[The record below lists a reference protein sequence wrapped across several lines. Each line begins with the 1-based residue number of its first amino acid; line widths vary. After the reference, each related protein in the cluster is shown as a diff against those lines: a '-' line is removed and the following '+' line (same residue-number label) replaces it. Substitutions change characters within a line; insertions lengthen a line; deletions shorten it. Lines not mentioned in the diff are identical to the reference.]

1 MKRSG
6 KLKGSRKDKGTLVV
20 RHNRLIESKHFLTLS
35 ERRFLFWIIS
45 RIQWNDEE
53 LKTHTIT
60 VQEWEKLVGLEPTKN
75 TYNEVYKMADSL
87 TQRNV
92 KIKDRD
98 GNGWLDFTP
107 WFHRIRYKQNEG
119 KIEAILHPDLKPFL
133 LQLKEQYTAIALEY
147 ALLLRGGY
155 SYRIY
160 DLLKQYQSVGSRTIL
175 LSDLREMLEIKKQ
188 EYPLYAD
195 FRKRVLEAAQKEINA
210 KTDISFTFQPIKEGR
225 KITAIFFEIQTTKP
239 VVTLENQEEA
249 DPRAHALFQA
259 LIRHGVAEKNA
270 REFIADYDMER
281 IEWHVKEYEKRKKA
295 NKAENTGWLVQGI
308 KEDYRPQSSLY
319 EQEEEKKR
327 ERAKAEREHREK
339 LDAEI
344 DRLKKECDEHNHQ
357 SGRIFLSGLP
367 EEERGKLDQ
376 EFLQKYGSLPGISG
390 RFRKDGLESPLTLK
404 LYLIFLREKY
414 PKVALSYRDYAKKKG
429 AAKEI
434 LTALS
439 D

>member
-1 MKRSG
+1 MKG
-6 KLKGSRKDKGTLVV
+6 NRKDKGALVV

-45 RIQWNDEE
+45 RIQRNDEE
-53 LKTHTIT
+53 LKAYAIT

-75 TYNEVYKMADSL
+75 TYNEIYKMADSL

-92 KIKDRD
+92 KIKDQD
-98 GNGWLDFTP
+98 DKGWLDFIP
-107 WFHRIRYKQNEG
+107 WFHRIRYKSGEG

-133 LQLKEQYTAIALEY
+133 LQLKEQYTVIALEY

-155 SYRIY
+155 AYRIY

-175 LSDLREMLEIKKQ
+175 LSGLREILEIKEQ
-188 EYPLYAD
+188 EYPRYAD
-195 FRKRVLEAAQKEINA
+195 FRRWVLEAAQKEIND
-210 KTDISFTFQPIKEGR
+210 KTDISFVFRPVREGR
-225 KITAIFFEIQTTKP
+225 KITAIFFEIQTKKP
-239 VVTLENQEEA
+239 TVTLGNKEET
-249 DPRAHALFQA
+249 DPKSKAIFQA
-259 LIRHGVAEKNA
+259 LKKHGVAEKTA
-270 REFIADYDMER
+270 RELIADYDIER
-281 IEWHVKEYEKRKKA
+281 IEWHVKEYERRKKE
-295 NKAENTGWLVQGI
+295 NKADGAGWLVQGI
-308 KEDYRPQSSLY
+308 KEDYRRQTSIF

-327 ERAKAEREHREK
+327 ERAKAERESREK

-357 SGRIFLSGLP
+357 SGKTFLSGLP
-367 EEERGKLDQ
+367 EEERGSLDR

-390 RFRKDGLESPLTLK
+390 RFRKEGLESPLTLK

-434 LTALS
+434 LAALS